1 MTSDSYVVEN
11 PTVRKAIAALQDG
24 DARVWLSLFV
34 KNAVLY
40 DHGNAM
46 TAGEFIEKSIGQ
58 EYFIRIDGTEK
69 NGLSVL
75 GSFHTDRWGDF
86 SVCFQFRLNEGGKI
100 NRLDVFQA
108 VY

>member
-1 MTSDSYVVEN
+1 MLSDSYVIEN

-24 DARVWLSLFV
+24 DARAWLSLFV
-34 KNAVLY
+34 KKAVLY

-58 EYFIRIDGTEK
+58 EYFTHIDKTGE

-86 SVCFQFRLNEGGKI
+86 QVCFQFRLNEVGKVS
-100 NRLDVFQA
+100 RLDVFQA